1 MPRISEFY
9 GIFIYM
15 YFLDVNQHH
24 APHIHVR
31 YGEYKAV
38 FAISSGMCLAG
49 RMNPKQTK
57 RIQAWIAARH
67 VELEQNWKRAQR
79 GEQLEWI
86 NPL

>member
-15 YFLDVNQHH
+15 YFLDVQQHH

-38 FAISSGMCLAG
+38 FSIQTGVRLAG

-57 RIQAWIAARH
+57 RIQAWIAARK
-67 VELEQNWKRAQR
+67 VELEQNWERAQHGKR
-79 GEQLEWI
+79 LEWI
-86 NPL
+86 DPI